1 MSVLRPAQPSDL
13 NQLLSWVAD
22 YHAFEGIK
30 SDHAHRLR
38 AISPLLNGFRPTVM
52 FISSHNMV
60 LMLAT

>member
-1 MSVLRPAQPSDL
+1 MSVLRTAQPSDL
-13 NQLLSWVAD
+13 NQMLSWVAD

-38 AISPLLNGFRPTVM
+38 AISPPSRVRPTVM